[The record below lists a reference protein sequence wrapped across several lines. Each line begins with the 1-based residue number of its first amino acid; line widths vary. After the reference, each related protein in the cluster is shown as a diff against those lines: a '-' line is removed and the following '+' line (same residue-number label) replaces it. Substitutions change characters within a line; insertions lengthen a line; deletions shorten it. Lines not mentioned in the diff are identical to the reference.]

1 VVSWRCKKNSVFS
14 DFYCLPNKLALMG
27 HGGYKLQMQRNR
39 FELIYST
46 PVAGAVGKWEARFAF
61 HFSMARRVN
70 GSWTCAL
77 TDV

>member
-1 VVSWRCKKNSVFS
+1 MNCRLETPGSLKNAGWAGTNSK
-14 DFYCLPNKLALMG
+14 CNEIG
-27 HGGYKLQMQRNR
+27 

-61 HFSMARRVN
+61 HFSMARRGN
-70 GSWTCAL
+70 DSWTGAL

>member
-1 VVSWRCKKNSVFS
+1 MCDRACIQLSARRAKPA
-14 DFYCLPNKLALMG
+14 Y
-27 HGGYKLQMQRNR
+27 GGYKLQMQRNR

-61 HFSMARRVN
+61 HFSMACRVN
-70 GSWTCAL
+70 GSWTGAL

>member
-1 VVSWRCKKNSVFS
+1 V
-14 DFYCLPNKLALMG
+14 
-27 HGGYKLQMQRNR
+27 GGYKLQMQRNGL
-39 FELIYST
+39 ELIYST

-70 GSWTCAL
+70 GSWKGAL